1 MKTREHWLNEAV
13 EELRTHINDFAKLSF
28 PERIRVSCGWPSK
41 GGVSQARRVLGEY
54 WEPEA
59 AWDNVPQVFISPY
72 VREPDVVL
80 AILLHQ
86 LLHACFG
93 HGKHDPDFRRAAK
106 DCFLVGRGNDLAA
119 GPELRA
125 KLLEV
130 AERLGTY
137 DNSRLDALVEEK
149 VDKPKA
155 GRMLKAF
162 CPANE
167 DHKEDYIVRLT
178 RKQVDI
184 GLPICP
190 CGKEMVLEEK
200 EGKEDDQPEQQ

>member
-1 MKTREHWLNEAV
+1 MKTREEWLTEAV
-13 EELRTHINDFAKLSF
+13 EVLRSHITEFAKLSF

-41 GGVSQARRVLGEY
+41 GGISQARRVLGEY

-80 AILLHQ
+80 GVLMHQ

-106 DCFLVGRGNDLAA
+106 ECFLAGRGNDLVAA
-119 GPELRA
+119 PELRA
-125 KLLEV
+125 KLLEI

-149 VDKPKA
+149 VDKPKV

-178 RKQVDI
+178 RKQVEV

-200 EGKEDDQPEQQ
+200 EEEGNGHHAE